1 MKALRIIWR
10 ILKILLL
17 VGSFLLMFVKPL
29 AFIFFVILLFYGYLI
44 PKYGGMK
51 I

>member
-17 VGSFLLMFVKPL
+17 VGEYSEVAEPPNLLR
-29 AFIFFVILLFYGYLI
+29 
-44 PKYGGMK
+44 
-51 I
+51 

>member
-29 AFIFFVILLFYGYLI
+29 AFYFLCYIAFLQILN
-44 PKYGGMK
+44 PKYGGRK